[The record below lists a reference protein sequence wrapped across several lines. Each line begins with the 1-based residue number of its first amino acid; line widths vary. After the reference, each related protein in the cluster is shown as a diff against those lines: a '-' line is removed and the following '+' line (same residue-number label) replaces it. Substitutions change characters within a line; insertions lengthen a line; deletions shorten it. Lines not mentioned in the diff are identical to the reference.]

1 MRFLADESC
10 DFAVV
15 RALRDEGYDV
25 QSIIE
30 ACPGAEEDR
39 KCERCFYACD
49 RVKGYN
55 EPKWSVERR
64 LCDDC

>member
-25 QSIIE
+25 QAIIE
-30 ACPGAEEDR
+30 VCPGAEDR
-39 KCERCFYACD
+39 YVIELAIRKKNFQQ
-49 RVKGYN
+49 
-55 EPKWSVERR
+55 
-64 LCDDC
+64 